1 MRCCCREG
9 LEEGSEGC
17 EGRMAGAVG
26 VRGQQQEEPAGP
38 SWSSHEIKQPR
49 SQCHQVVAE
58 DRSIRRAGWALPCSL
73 PGGGVGALWSCVAP
87 HPSAPPRRPPSP
99 SSGLVGVEPRAQVV
113 APLRGSAA
121 RPLPGRGPLPAG
133 GRADHVLLVVV
144 VRPHGVQDA
153 VERLPAER
161 ARSSR
166 GSPPPDAAEAE
177 GVEASVDGGCVVHLA
192 QADGARAA
200 CRCLPPPCP
209 LQLAG
214 GGRHGRAARLRSLLS
229 TRGHVLPRERFK
241 VPELSWR

>member
-1 MRCCCREG
+1 
-9 LEEGSEGC
+9 
-17 EGRMAGAVG
+17 MAGAVW